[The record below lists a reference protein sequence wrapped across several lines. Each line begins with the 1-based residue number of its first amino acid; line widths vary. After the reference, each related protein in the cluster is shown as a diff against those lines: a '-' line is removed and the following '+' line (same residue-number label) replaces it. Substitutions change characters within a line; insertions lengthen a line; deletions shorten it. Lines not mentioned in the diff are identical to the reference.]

1 MVLDFFVNSTNRAC
15 RARDVVDFLGSDVS
29 WVRGDVERRIAAV
42 SSLKAKSADYA
53 IAFYETREPTSVDAL
68 RSSLAGTIVCD
79 HSVDAEVA
87 DKTLIGVKKPRLAF
101 AKIVQHLCAKE
112 VPRGIHSS
120 ARVEPGADIHETAY
134 VGPMCYVPAD
144 CTIGEASI
152 LWSSVT
158 LYPQVRIGN
167 RVTIHSGAV
176 LGSDGFGY
184 ERTASGALIKFPQLG
199 RLLIEDDVE
208 IGANTSINRGAL
220 DDTVIGTGC
229 KIDDLVYIAHNVVVS
244 KHSLIVANTT
254 VCGSV
259 FIGERC
265 WIASSILRNG
275 ISVGNDVTVGL
286 GSVVIHDVPDNVVVY
301 GNPARV
307 APKHASS

>member
-1 MVLDFFVNSTNRAC
+1 VLDLLVNSTNRAYQ
-15 RARDVVDFLGSDVS
+15 ARDVVDFLGKDVS
-29 WVRGDVERRIAAV
+29 WVRGDVGRQIMAV

-53 IAFYETREPTSVDAL
+53 IAFCEAREPTSVDAL

-79 HSVDAEVA
+79 HSIDANLA

-101 AKIVQHLCAKE
+101 AKIVQQLCAKE
-112 VPRGIHSS
+112 VPRGIHQS
-120 ARVEPGADIHETAY
+120 ARVEPGADIHETSY
-134 VGPMCYVPAD
+134 IGPLCYVSAD

-152 LWSSVT
+152 LWSRVT
-158 LYPQVRIGN
+158 LYPHVRIGN
-167 RVTIHSGAV
+167 RVIIHSGAV

-199 RLLIEDDVE
+199 GLLIEDDVE

-244 KHSLIVANTT
+244 KHSLIVGNTT
-254 VCGSV
+254 ICGSV
-259 FIGERC
+259 YIGERC

-286 GSVVIHDVPDNVVVY
+286 GAVVLHDVPDKAVVY

-307 APKHASS
+307 APNHAPS